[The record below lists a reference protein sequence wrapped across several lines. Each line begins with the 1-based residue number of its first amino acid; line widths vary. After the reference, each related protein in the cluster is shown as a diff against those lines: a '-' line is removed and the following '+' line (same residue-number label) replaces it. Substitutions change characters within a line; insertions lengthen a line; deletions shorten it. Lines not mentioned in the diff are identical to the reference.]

1 MRQLTLVEPHRLEW
15 ADVDDPERQDARD
28 ALVRPLAVATCDL
41 DAPIIAGRTPY
52 EPPIAVGHECV
63 AEVVE
68 APDGGPE
75 QGTLVSVPFQISC
88 GECVRCRRGLTGNC
102 ESVPFLSMYGFGSF
116 GGDWGGFLSGIV
128 RVPFSDHM
136 LSPLPDG
143 VSAEGAASV
152 SDNIVDG
159 WRLVAPGLEQWPG
172 GEVLVA
178 GGSPSIGLY
187 GVQVALALGAARV
200 VYCDVEG
207 ERLRKAEGLGA
218 EVIDGYPERLGPF
231 PITAMVATEPAALAL
246 AARSTS
252 TRTSSRTPATQTTS
266 APAWPPAHLPACSS
280 PPQPPPAPRCSSSDS
295 RRNRTHGRGCALPN
309 NSGLRGWPRA
319 GSGLSPSSVW
329 LLVLVTGALE
339 LGLECVPETGA
350 GEEIAVW
357 ALESVLDQRLRLLRV
372 GDASVELRD
381 LALGQVTPAS
391 TSLAA
396 GGEHAA
402 DLRER
407 EAGVLVEVDQCDPL
421 CARRRV
427 VPFPAGTLGGWQQA
441 DALVPAQRRCRRA
454 GAASQL
460 SDRH

>member
-1 MRQLTLVEPHRLEW
+1 MRPQGGDPAQYGWRMRQLTLIEPHRLEW
-15 ADVDDPERQDARD
+15 WDVDAPERQDARD

-75 QGTLVSVPFQISC
+75 QGTRVSVPFQISC

-116 GGDWGGFLSGIV
+116 GGDWGGFLSDIV

-143 VSAEGAASV
+143 VSAEAAASV

-207 ERLRKAEGLGA
+207 ERLRKAEELGA
-218 EVIDGYPERLGPF
+218 EVVDGYPERLGPF
-231 PITAMVATEPAALAL
+231 PITAMVATDPVALAL
-246 AARSTS
+246 AARSTAPDGLCTCAGIVFQPDTPIPLLEMYS
-252 TRTSSRTPATQTTS
+252 KITTFRTGRPHARPTIPRVLALMAEGRLRPERVTDRVLAWAD
-266 APAWPPAHLPACSS
+266 AP
-280 PPQPPPAPRCSSSDS
+280 D
-295 RRNRTHGRGCALPN
+295 ALADN
-309 NSGLRGWPRA
+309 QGKLVFSRA
-319 GSGLSPSSVW
+319 G
-329 LLVLVTGALE
+329 
-339 LGLECVPETGA
+339 
-350 GEEIAVW
+350 
-357 ALESVLDQRLRLLRV
+357 
-372 GDASVELRD
+372 
-381 LALGQVTPAS
+381 
-391 TSLAA
+391 
-396 GGEHAA
+396 
-402 DLRER
+402 
-407 EAGVLVEVDQCDPL
+407 
-421 CARRRV
+421 
-427 VPFPAGTLGGWQQA
+427 
-441 DALVPAQRRCRRA
+441 
-454 GAASQL
+454 
-460 SDRH
+460 